1 MFKYMSENAAQLQV
15 LIENFSGQFREVRA
29 GLMRAHRISAED
41 PEMALARIRKVL
53 EYVIRE
59 VYERRVK
66 EPAGTRPLEN
76 LIQRL
81 QKDAHL
87 PERVI
92 AYASAVR
99 ILGNAGVHGFGADLT
114 TADVYHAL
122 SLLTPVLDWYCKKER
137 PDALVREGGEYF
149 EVMKTDDMAYQQCM
163 IRDMAYQ
170 QCMIRRVDDDGRPQY
185 LRQVES
191 PPPEIEAYAVSSAS
205 SNGSARTKRWK
216 LWG

>member
-1 MFKYMSENAAQLQV
+1 MNKYMSENAAQLQA
-15 LIENFSGQFREVRA
+15 LIENLSAQFREVRE

-81 QKDAHL
+81 QKDGHL

-122 SLLTPVLDWYCKKER
+122 SLLTPVLDWYCKNER
-137 PDALVREGGEYF
+137 PDALVHEGGEWY
-149 EVMKTDDMAYQQCM
+149 KAITSDDVVSQQRM
-163 IRDMAYQ
+163 L
-170 QCMIRRVDDDGRPQY
+170 RVGDDGRPQY
-185 LRQVES
+185 VRPVQS
-191 PPPEIEAYAVSSAS
+191 PPPEIEAYVKSSVPS
-205 SNGSARTKRWK
+205 TGPT
-216 LWG
+216 